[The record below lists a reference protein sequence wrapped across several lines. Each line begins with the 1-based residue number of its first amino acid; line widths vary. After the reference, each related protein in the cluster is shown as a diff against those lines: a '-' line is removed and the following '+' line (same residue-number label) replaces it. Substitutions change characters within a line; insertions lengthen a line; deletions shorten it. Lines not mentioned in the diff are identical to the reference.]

1 MDPMGYPHGDCWLA
15 TAPASGAPAPACARL
30 GWAAARSRWKATADV
45 RGVARQRSWRR
56 DAPGSAAPGR
66 WPWRSPFRPQETMG
80 NPWENGGENGGKM
93 VKHGDF
99 LATFNT
105 RKFTFFE

>member
-1 MDPMGYPHGDCWLA
+1 
-15 TAPASGAPAPACARL
+15 
-30 GWAAARSRWKATADV
+30 
-45 RGVARQRSWRR
+45 
-56 DAPGSAAPGR
+56 
-66 WPWRSPFRPQETMG
+66 MG

-99 LATFNT
+99 LATFNN